1 MHDRPIALVNICNPE
16 DITVPPL
23 SLLYLGHELKKEG
36 YAVKIFHFKN
46 IEIEEQVEKVIRLNP
61 LYVGVSV
68 FTGNKTKDSATFSKK
83 IKQRSSVAVAW
94 GGIHPTLLPHQCIN
108 EWYIDFVMHGEGERT
123 IIEFTKEFDK
133 AGKKDYSK
141 ILGLGYKD
149 ERNRGIVN
157 PPRPMIEN
165 LDELKIDWEL
175 MDIKKFFEQ
184 QWGSRRILGFISS
197 RGCPFNCG
205 FCYNQAFNNRRWRAH
220 SADKV
225 VQEVTYLKDNYNI
238 DGIKF
243 YDDLF
248 FSNPKRAIDILERI
262 KLPWYGEVRI
272 GMVTPHMVDKCIKT
286 EAKEILFGLE
296 SGSDRILKLMNK
308 QQNVKQIYDG
318 VKMLAKAPELRV
330 VGSFIVGCPTE
341 TKEETFETV
350 DMILNLQKIHPSMR
364 YSVGFYLPYP
374 GSEMYTMAVQLGFK
388 PPEKTEDWDQLDRW
402 ANKLTLSWLTWTQD
416 SDYFMRIRDYTN
428 LLPLKDVHIPILKNL
443 PEKRLKEKDFYH
455 DAELKTLKN
464 LQQKFAMQGTAFRK
478 FGWAILPYIR
488 KNYKNPEI
496 QDQPS
501 TSSMQQI
508 APVAST
514 ASMPPE

>member
-184 QWGSRRILGFISS
+184 QWGSRS
-197 RGCPFNCG
+197 

-225 VQEVTYLKDNYNI
+225 VQEVTYLKDNYSI

-243 YDDLF
+243 YDDLM
-248 FSNPKRAIDILERI
+248 FSNPKRAVDILERI

-272 GMVTPHMVDKCIKT
+272 GMVTPHLVDKFIKT

-318 VKMLAKAPELRV
+318 VKLLAKATELRV

-374 GSEMYTMAVQLGFK
+374 GSEMYNMAVQLGFK

-455 DAELKTLKN
+455 DAELKTLKY

-501 TSSMQQI
+501 PSSMQQI